1 MSYRIKTISSMTG
14 IPRATIVAWERRYNL
29 LEPTRS
35 PAGYRI
41 YSDEDIQ
48 FLRRIKALTE
58 EGLAISEAIQV
69 GGKRLASAAVVQPE
83 ETLPTRA
90 LEVGNRSL
98 TQALLSFDR
107 AAAERHLPRD
117 VSFERAMHEVYQPI
131 LREIGE
137 AWARGEVT
145 VAQEHFASAF
155 CRERLMQMF
164 QDLGAGPAEGVPV
177 TCVGPPGEPHD
188 LGLLMLAIRLA
199 LRGFRVTWIGAQVP
213 REDLCAMIAQY
224 PPRLLC
230 ITATQPHLAAEARA
244 YARQV
249 RSCAH
254 PDTVIALGGPAV
266 AGLAAGAEPG
276 FWMVADFEALWQR
289 WCSERRD

>member
-1 MSYRIKTISSMTG
+1 MSYRIKTVSSLTG

-29 LEPTRS
+29 LEPIRS

-48 FLRRIKALTE
+48 FLRGIKALTE

-69 GGKRLASAAVVQPE
+69 AGKRVAA
-83 ETLPTRA
+83 TARGADDALPARA
-90 LEVGNRSL
+90 LEGGNRSL
-98 TQALLSFDR
+98 SQALLSFDR

-117 VSFERAMHEVYQPI
+117 VSFERAMHEVYQPV
-131 LREIGE
+131 LRDIGE

-155 CRERLMQMF
+155 CRERLIQMF
-164 QDLGAGPAEGVPV
+164 QDLGAGPADGVPV

-199 LRGFRVTWIGAQVP
+199 LRGFRVTWIGVQVP

-224 PPRLLC
+224 PPRLVC
-230 ITATQPHLAAEARA
+230 ITATQPHLVAEARV

-249 RSCAH
+249 RACARA
-254 PDTVIALGGPAV
+254 DTVIALGGPAV
-266 AGLAAGAEPG
+266 FGLSGEAEPG
-276 FWMVADFEALWQR
+276 VWMVADFEALWAR
-289 WCSERRD
+289 WCGERRD